1 MKPAYMEPDSVI
13 RKEFKEFCAKTDMD
27 IISVEC
33 IPEACALVKG
43 SPRQRLLPSGSS
55 ATRHSRHLLRHQ
67 LP

>member
-1 MKPAYMEPDSVI
+1 M

-43 SPRQRLLPSGSS
+43 QARQRLLPSSS
-55 ATRHSRHLLRHQ
+55 SSISSTGGRHKRHAWL
-67 LP
+67 

>member
-43 SPRQRLLPSGSS
+43 SPRQRLLPTASGAASGG
-55 ATRHSRHLLRHQ
+55 RHMRHKWL
-67 LP
+67 